1 MLIVTGEQIAKCSI
15 PAGSPKFTVVVEFA
29 KLGAL
34 VRGGGEGVEDA
45 LLLHE
50 AGAQADALTWVLL
63 TQTPDRSGPCDFDVL
78 DKTYYFL

>member
-1 MLIVTGEQIAKCSI
+1 MTQCSI
-15 PAGSPKFTVVVEFA
+15 PACSPEVAIVVHLA
-29 KLGAL
+29 KLGAP
-34 VRGGGEGVEDA
+34 VRGGGVGVEDA
-45 LLLHE
+45 VLLHK

>member
-29 KLGAL
+29 ELRAL

-45 LLLHE
+45 LLLHV
-50 AGAQADALTWVLL
+50 AGSQADSLAGVFLAQASERINCRLQIVALN
-63 TQTPDRSGPCDFDVL
+63 
-78 DKTYYFL
+78 